1 MIMHNSSFDEYVRS
15 SAYYS
20 EAPKAPTPTPSQ
32 PQKVRKC
39 ASGRDM
45 VFVFICLA
53 VSIFSVDFLFW
64 AGAGIG
70 VSVMAAAF
78 LTVSLVYLS
87 KKGMKLSAYTVILS
101 LLYVTLSA
109 SLTFSDGGFSKFL
122 AICMLLVI
130 YSVILVDTMGL
141 RRYSAGTY
149 GSIGDI
155 FYALFALTF
164 GSIGRTGYGV
174 FHKKNGELT
183 VNRKTG
189 SIFIGFAFAIPV
201 LCIIVPLLSS
211 SDAAFEGLL
220 RKFTFDKMGEIIGAV
235 ILGAC
240 FFILWFGQLFSAEDQ
255 KREKHERKAERGGI
269 EPAVLTSFLAV
280 ISLAYV
286 LYLFSQTAYFF
297 DGFSGLLPEGF
308 TMAEYARRGF
318 FEMVAICAINLVI
331 IFVTTLI
338 CKRKDG
344 RASISVRS
352 VSAFL
357 SVFSILLSATSLSK
371 LVLYINSYGM
381 THLRI
386 YTSLF
391 CLFLAV
397 VFIAVLIRLFAKNL
411 PYMKAALICGAV
423 IVSVMCFA
431 DVDGVIAKY
440 NVEAYLDGRL
450 ETVDVYALSNL
461 SSDAVVPYVFELI
474 DDDNQKIRDG
484 AREILSDFCEDT
496 FEIEHDPEPHTFK
509 LIVDDY
515 DFRRFN
521 IREYKARKMLIED
534 FDEYYGYNSHYDH
547 LEPEREAAK

>member
-1 MIMHNSSFDEYVRS
+1 MNSSFDQYGRP
-15 SAYYS
+15 SAYYG
-20 EAPKAPTPTPSQ
+20 EEPKNQVPTPPK
-32 PQKVRKC
+32 PEKVRKC

-45 VFVFICLA
+45 VFVLICLIL
-53 VSIFSVDFLFW
+53 SILFVDFLFW

-70 VSVMAAAF
+70 ISLCSAAF
-78 LTVSLVYLS
+78 LIVSLIYLS
-87 KKGMKLSAYTVILS
+87 KKGMRMSVYTVALS
-101 LLYVTLSA
+101 VLYVALSA

-122 AICMLLVI
+122 AICLLAVI

-155 FYALFALTF
+155 VYALFALTF
-164 GSIGRTGYGV
+164 GSIGRAFYGV
-174 FHKKNGELT
+174 FHKKNGELV

-220 RKFTFDKMGEIIGAV
+220 QKMTFDKVGEIIGAI

-240 FFILWFGQLFSAEDQ
+240 FFILWFGQIFSAEDQ
-255 KREKHERKAERGGI
+255 KREKYERKAERGGI

-286 LYLFSQTAYFF
+286 LYLFSQLAYFF

-331 IFVTTLI
+331 IFVTTVI
-338 CKRKDG
+338 CKRRNG
-344 RASISVRS
+344 RSAVSVRA

-357 SVFSILLSATSLSK
+357 CVFSLLLSATSLSK
-371 LVLYINSYGM
+371 LVMYINSYGM
-381 THLRI
+381 TRLRI

-391 CLFLAV
+391 CVFLAV
-397 VFIAVLIRLFAKNL
+397 VFIAVLIRLFVKNM
-411 PYMKAALICGAV
+411 PYMKAAIVCAAVLVGA
-423 IVSVMCFA
+423 MCYL

-450 ETVDVYALSNL
+450 DTVDVFALSNL

-474 DDDNQKIRDG
+474 DDEDEKIRDG
-484 AREILSDFCEDT
+484 AKQVLSEFCEDT
-496 FEIEHDPEPHTFK
+496 FEIEHDPETNNLK

-521 IREYKARKMLIED
+521 IREYNARKLLIEH
-534 FDEYYGYNSHYDH
+534 FDEYYLYDEYFNYV
-547 LEPEREAAK
+547 EPERE